1 MELFRYFQ
9 NSEFAEDLCTGI
21 VSFALLSLYTDREN
35 SEQLGSARYDEQE
48 GRVNTLDSF
57 GTTSHKVFSNQTRIL
72 CFSTALDPKLEDE
85 FGRFIVRITDA
96 DKLGSLLS
104 EALENQP
111 YKTGDLR
118 HQLVNY
124 TDEPI
129 AAADYKFI
137 HSQCF
142 TKPQKYSNQMEYRY
156 VFVEKDDLSNVAS
169 GNLTIQNSPRR
180 EIRLPKLELNGLL
193 ERIK

>member
-21 VSFALLSLYTDREN
+21 VSFALLSLYTDSEN

-57 GTTSHKVFSNQTRIL
+57 GTTSHKVFSNPTRIL
-72 CFSTALDPKLEDE
+72 CFATKLDQKLEDE
-85 FGRFIVRITDA
+85 FGRYIVRLTDA
-96 DKLGSLLS
+96 DKFGSLLS
-104 EALENQP
+104 KALENQP
-111 YKTGDLR
+111 YKIGDLR

-129 AAADYKFI
+129 AAADYEFI

-156 VFVEKDDLSNVAS
+156 VFVEKDDLSNVIS
-169 GNLTIQNSPRR
+169 GNSKLPNPLRR
-180 EIRLPKLELNGLL
+180 EIRLPKLELNGLF
-193 ERIK
+193 EQIK